1 MLLIAFI
8 WFFTFMIFRQAP
20 EWDNME
26 ELVWANSFELG
37 YQKHPPLPTWI
48 LYPLTLIFGRVIWL
62 PTALGLICV
71 ALGQWITYQL
81 YVRIAEHAKLTNPQ
95 EISLL
100 AILVSSPLI
109 YFSIRGGDY
118 NHNAMQLWSIAAMYY
133 FYYRAWEKE
142 TVSQSPSTYFWYWS
156 LMGLMMGLAFIS
168 KYSVVIQIGVLI
180 AHFCWVGRWR
190 RSRSWIGVL
199 LAAVVFLCIT
209 TPHLV
214 WLYQQTELGQ
224 GPIYYASQ
232 LMTTQLSLFERC
244 INMLKDFLLTQ
255 VFRLLPCFLVVGVI
269 YLLYKKT
276 ALKGGNFAARASWW
290 SQVQR
295 QDQQFLI
302 WLALGP
308 CVLAMLIGIVLDQKI
323 EAKWAVTFFIVIGF
337 IGWRYA
343 NDLLDVV
350 RLRKTVIV
358 GHLIFAVSFGVIT
371 GPVASYL
378 GKQGRSNFPSQA
390 LANVIEQRWQEHS
403 ELTKGEPIRLIV
415 GDTWIIGH
423 TIIHDQVNQGKNIK
437 PWIDANDLSSPW
449 MKPEDKHHTALIL
462 IDQGIKQ
469 EGRWWRA
476 GHPPSKEVQRMF
488 DQAPVKGVEVVP
500 WTMKEGAPPLEIQWA
515 ILPYEPS

>member
-1 MLLIAFI
+1 
-8 WFFTFMIFRQAP
+8 MIFRQAP

-37 YQKHPPLPTWI
+37 YQKHPPLPTWV
-48 LYPLTLIFGRVIWL
+48 LYPLTLIFGRVTWL
-62 PTALGLICV
+62 PTALGLMCV

-100 AILVSSPLI
+100 AILVSSPLV

-142 TVSQSPSTYFWYWS
+142 TVSQSPQTYFWYWG

-180 AHFCWVGRWR
+180 THFCFVGRWR
-190 RSRSWIGVL
+190 RARSWLGVL

-214 WLYQQTELGQ
+214 WLYHQTELGQ

-232 LMTTQLSLFERC
+232 LMITQSSLLERC
-244 INMLKDFLLTQ
+244 ITMLKDFLLTQ
-255 VFRLLPCFLVVGVI
+255 VFRLLPCFLVLGVI
-269 YLLYKKT
+269 YFLYKKIPQN
-276 ALKGGNFAARASWW
+276 GGSFVIRPTWW

-308 CVLAMLIGIVLDQKI
+308 CVLAMLIGIILDQKI
-323 EAKWAVTFFIVIGF
+323 EAKWAVTFFIAFGF
-337 IGWRYA
+337 IGWFYA

-350 RLRKTVIV
+350 RLRKMVIV
-358 GHLIFAVSFGVIT
+358 GHVIFAVSFGIIT

-390 LANVIEQRWQEHS
+390 LANVIAQRWQEHP

-423 TIIHDQVNQGKNIK
+423 TIIHDRVSQGKNIK

-449 MKPEDKHHTALIL
+449 MRPEDKRHTALIL
-462 IDQGIKQ
+462 IDHAPKPLGQ
-469 EGRWWRA
+469 WWRA

-500 WTMKEGAPPLEIQWA
+500 WTTKTDAPPLEIQWA